1 MMSSMGHAME
11 FKVDAGWRPLLKD
24 LGVRP
29 ADVLRRAG
37 LPQDLLSRVDARLTT
52 DEYFRF
58 WEGLEAEAGDAR
70 LPVLLAEAFT
80 AEGFAPPLFAAL
92 CSPDLGVAVERIARF
107 KRLIGPMVLDV
118 ERSERALSCSFVW
131 LHATSAVPPGLA
143 IAELAFLVRLARMAT
158 REHVRPTALRVV
170 DVPADVAAYEAWFGA
185 RLSRGD
191 RPTVT
196 FSREDA
202 ERPFLTANE
211 PMWKM
216 FEPELR
222 RRLAQLEDSA
232 TVAERVRAVLL
243 ESLPSGQ
250 SAMDDVA
257 SRLATSKRTLQ
268 RRLKREGTSY
278 QAVLTDTREQ
288 LARHYLARTALT
300 CAEISFLLG
309 YEEPNSFFRA
319 FHDWTG
325 DSPER
330 VRQAL
335 RAS

>member
-1 MMSSMGHAME
+1 MQRMGRTME
-11 FKVDAGWRPLLKD
+11 FKVEPGWRPLFRD

-29 ADVLRRAG
+29 ADVFRRAG
-37 LPQDLLSRVDARLTT
+37 LPEDLLSRTDARLST

-58 WEGLEAEAGDAR
+58 WRGLEAEVDDPM
-70 LPVLLAEAFT
+70 LPVHLAEAYT

-92 CSPDLGVAVERIARF
+92 CSPDLDVAVQRIARF

-118 ERSERALSCSFVW
+118 ERDADSLTCAFVW
-131 LHATSAVPPGLA
+131 LNATATVPPTLA
-143 IAELAFLVRLARMAT
+143 VMELAFLVRLVRMAT
-158 REHVRPTALRVV
+158 REPIRPVAVRVV
-170 DVPADVAAYEAWFGA
+170 ELPRPVAEFERWFGA
-185 RLSRGD
+185 RLERGD
-191 RPTVT
+191 RPTVVFT
-196 FSREDA
+196 PDDA
-202 ERPFLTANE
+202 ERPFLTVNDA
-211 PMWKM
+211 MWKV

-222 RRLAQLEDSA
+222 RRLAELEESA
-232 TVAERVRAVLL
+232 STAERVRAVLL

-250 SAMDDVA
+250 SSMEEVA

-278 QAVLTDTREQ
+278 QALLNETREQ
-288 LARHYLARTALT
+288 LAKHYLSRTALS

-325 DSPER
+325 DSPES
-330 VRQAL
+330 VRQAM
-335 RAS
+335 RAG

>member
-1 MMSSMGHAME
+1 MSDMGQTME

-29 ADVLRRAG
+29 DDVLRRAG
-37 LPQDLLSRVDARLTT
+37 LPRDLLSRPDARLTT

-58 WEGLEAEAGDAR
+58 WQGLEAEADDPR
-70 LPVLLAEAFT
+70 LPIRIAEAYT

-92 CSPDLGVAVERIARF
+92 CSPDLGVAVERIARY

-118 ERSERALSCSFVW
+118 ERGERSLSCGFAW
-131 LHATSAVPPGLA
+131 LNATVTVPPRLA

-158 REHVRPTALRVV
+158 REHVCPVELRVV
-170 DVPADVAAYEAWFGA
+170 DIPGPVAPYEEWFGA
-185 RLSRGD
+185 RLTRGS

-202 ERPFLTANE
+202 DRPFLTANDA
-211 PMWKM
+211 MWKM

-222 RRLAQLEDSA
+222 RRLAELEESA

-250 SAMDDVA
+250 SSMGDVA

-268 RRLKREGTSY
+268 RRLEREGTSY
-278 QAVLTDTREQ
+278 QSLLSETREQ
-288 LARHYLARTALT
+288 LAKHYLARTALS

-325 DSPER
+325 DSPQSA
-330 VRQAL
+330 RQSM
-335 RAS
+335 RDS